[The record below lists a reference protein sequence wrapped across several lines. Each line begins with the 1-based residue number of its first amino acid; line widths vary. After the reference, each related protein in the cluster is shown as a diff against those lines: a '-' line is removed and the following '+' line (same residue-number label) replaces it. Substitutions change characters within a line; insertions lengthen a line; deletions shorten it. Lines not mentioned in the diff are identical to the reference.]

1 MARPARRGQRDEK
14 GDAVGEL
21 LGVMAAI
28 MFGTSHF
35 FNGVLSRRIPA
46 MSVAVYSQAG
56 GAVFFLGWALS
67 IFWTQGELE
76 PMGDQD
82 FGWAVLS
89 GIGAGIGVAA
99 LYEGMRKHSIS
110 LVVPVTSIV
119 SVAVPFIL
127 SITVLGEPLQLHTA
141 AAGVMLL
148 PVIWLL
154 SRPSKQTSHPNASVR
169 ESRRDLFAVSYG
181 LIAGAGYATQLFA
194 LSQITSSTPAEPLL
208 TGQLVS
214 LLPLLTLAWLRN
226 STLQPKK
233 ATLQAA
239 TVGLAAA
246 LAMAF
251 YLYATRHALLGP
263 VMIAIALY
271 PAIPVLLALLVLKE
285 RLSRAQALGL
295 GVAAIVVPI
304 VSLAN

>member
-1 MARPARRGQRDEK
+1 M
-14 GDAVGEL
+14 GEL

-56 GAVFFLGWALS
+56 GAVFFLAWALS
-67 IFWTQGELE
+67 IFWIQGELE

-82 FGWAVLS
+82 FGWAMLS
-89 GIGAGIGVAA
+89 GVGAGIGVAA
-99 LYEGMRKHSIS
+99 LYEGMRKHNIS

-119 SVAVPFIL
+119 SVAAPFIL

-141 AAGVMLL
+141 AAGMMLL
-148 PVIWLL
+148 PAIWLL
-154 SRPSKQTSHPNASVR
+154 SRPSKQTPDPQKPRPVPETPRNVFAS
-169 ESRRDLFAVSYG
+169 LYG

-194 LSQITSSTPAEPLL
+194 LSQITSAAPAEPLL

-214 LLPLLTLAWLRN
+214 LVPLLALAWVRAAPLRI
-226 STLQPKK
+226 KK
-233 ATLQAA
+233 ATFQAA
-239 TVGLAAA
+239 VVGVAAA

-285 RLSRAQALGL
+285 RLSRPQALGL
-295 GVAAIVVPI
+295 AIAAIVVPV

>member
-1 MARPARRGQRDEK
+1 M
-14 GDAVGEL
+14 GEF
-21 LGVMAAI
+21 LGVLAAV

-35 FNGVLSRRIPA
+35 FNGVLARRIPA

-56 GAVFFLGWALS
+56 GALFFLAWALS
-67 IFWTQGELE
+67 IFWTQGDLE

-89 GIGAGIGVAA
+89 GIGSGIGVAA
-99 LYEGMRKHSIS
+99 LYEGMRRHNISIA
-110 LVVPVTSIV
+110 VPVTSIV

-127 SITVLGEPLQLHTA
+127 STTLLGEPLQLHTA

-148 PVIWLL
+148 PAIWLL
-154 SRPSKQTSHPNASVR
+154 SRPNRHGTLLGQP
-169 ESRRDLFAVSYG
+169 DLQARQNVFAAVYG
-181 LIAGAGYATQLFA
+181 VIAGAGYATQLFA
-194 LSQITSSTPAEPLL
+194 LSRITSAVPVEPLL

-214 LLPLLTLAWLRN
+214 LVPLLALAWFRAAPLRLRK
-226 STLQPKK
+226 T
-233 ATLQAA
+233 TLQAA
-239 TVGLAAA
+239 TVGLVAA

-285 RLSRAQALGL
+285 RLSRFQSAGL
-295 GVAAIVVPI
+295 AIAAVVVPV
-304 VSLAN
+304 VSLAS